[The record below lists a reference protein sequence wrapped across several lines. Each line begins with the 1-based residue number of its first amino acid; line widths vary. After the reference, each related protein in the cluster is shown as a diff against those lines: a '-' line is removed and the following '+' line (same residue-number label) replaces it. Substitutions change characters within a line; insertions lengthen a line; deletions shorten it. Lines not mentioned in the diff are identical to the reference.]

1 MHRLTSKDKLRRLLR
16 LTPLILVIAGSVL
29 ILVGNTASLK
39 SCKIAGPVLVA
50 VGGLLLLFITVWSS
64 RQDKIVENT
73 ICEEAV
79 IAAEHF
85 ANKTAL
91 SAGSNDQLGPIH
103 HFEVRT
109 PSESSWKEMVPP
121 SYEEAVDNNNSI
133 GNSQSSSQVVPC
145 DAKKSSL
152 DNTTSALTFKIWV
165 GFNINMTATTVCSIY
180 PALV

>member
-1 MHRLTSKDKLRRLLR
+1 MHRLTSRDKLSRLLR

-29 ILVGNTASLK
+29 TLVGNTASLK

-50 VGGLLLLFITVWSS
+50 VGALLLLFIAIWSS

-85 ANKTAL
+85 ANRTSL

-103 HFEVRT
+103 HFEVKT

-121 SYEEAVDNNNSI
+121 SYEEAIDNNNRK
-133 GNSQSSSQVVPC
+133 GNLQTSVEAVPG
-145 DAKKSSL
+145 DEKESSL
-152 DNTTSALTFKIWV
+152 DNTTSAQPSCETL
-165 GFNINMTATTVCSIY
+165 
-180 PALV
+180 

>member
-1 MHRLTSKDKLRRLLR
+1 MHRLTSKDKLSRLLR

-29 ILVGNTASLK
+29 IVVGNTASLK
-39 SCKIAGPVLVA
+39 SCKIAGPVVLA
-50 VGGLLLLFITVWSS
+50 VGGLLLLFIRVWSS

-85 ANKTAL
+85 ANRTAL

-109 PSESSWKEMVPP
+109 PLESSWKEMVPP
-121 SYEEAVDNNNSI
+121 SYEEAVDNNSK
-133 GNSQSSSQVVPC
+133 GNSENGSQVVPC

-152 DNTTSALTFKIWV
+152 DNTTSAPPSYEERLEHLK
-165 GFNINMTATTVCSIY
+165 TAS
-180 PALV
+180 

>member
-1 MHRLTSKDKLRRLLR
+1 MHRLTSKDKLSRLLR

-29 ILVGNTASLK
+29 IVVGNTASLK

-50 VGGLLLLFITVWSS
+50 VGGLLFLFITIWSS
-64 RQDKIVENT
+64 RQDKLVENT

-85 ANKTAL
+85 ANRTAL
-91 SAGSNDQLGPIH
+91 SAADQLGPIH

-109 PSESSWKEMVPP
+109 KSESSWKEMAPP

-133 GNSQSSSQVVPC
+133 GHSQASSQVVPC
-145 DAKKSSL
+145 DAKESNL
-152 DNTTSALTFKIWV
+152 DNTTSAPPSYEERHENAKTD
-165 GFNINMTATTVCSIY
+165 S
-180 PALV
+180 